1 MKLWKHSIPIKEKMK
16 HRISLNPLG
25 RTSAHRKAMI
35 NNMSLSLFKYGSI
48 HTTRTKAKVV
58 QRFVERVITRA
69 KNDTVHNRR
78 QIARSVKDA
87 VILNKIFTHI
97 APLFINRHGGYSR
110 IIKCAQ
116 RRGDAAQMVILE
128 LVEKITFPNIKKNG
142 STESTTKKHK

>member
-1 MKLWKHSIPIKEKMK
+1 MK

-78 QIARSVKDA
+78 QIAKFIKDA
-87 VILNKIFTHI
+87 AILDKIFTRI
-97 APLFINRHGGYSR
+97 APLFVNRHGGYSR

-116 RRGDAAQMVILE
+116 RKGDAAQLVILE
-128 LVEKITFPNIKKNG
+128 LVEKIKFSQTKKNN
-142 STESTTKKHK
+142 STESTIKKHK